1 MANANF
7 PSSRLF
13 SYQDD
18 PVIIAGNFQVD
29 LGPPV
34 TLVDATRHTD
44 GLMPEAIALGGA
56 QPWGAYNGVGDYT
69 LNLRDRFRHMIGG
82 SVTLE
87 YAAGTP
93 NEDLVPRFGVNVFGA
108 AAANTVQICLTTTAG
123 PALADPATTLTVVC
137 YILILSN
144 GILDM

>member
-1 MANANF
+1 MASVNF
-7 PSSRLF
+7 PSARLF
-13 SYQDD
+13 SFQYD
-18 PVIIAGNFQVD
+18 PVIIAGSFQVD
-29 LGPPV
+29 NVTP

-44 GLMPEAIALGGA
+44 GLMPDTIAGGGA
-56 QPWGAYNGVGDYT
+56 NPWGAYNGVGDYT
-69 LNLRDRFRHMIGG
+69 INLRDRYNHMIGG

-123 PALADPATTLTVVC
+123 PALADPATNLTVVN

-144 GILDM
+144 NQQDM